1 MKPLER
7 QKELELEMENKKT
20 YLEIVEAQNNLKLAK
35 IKKNKVAGSGGSL
48 SDNNINNREDNLE
61 KGLFFN

>member
-1 MKPLER
+1 
-7 QKELELEMENKKT
+7 MENKKT

-61 KGLFFN
+61 KVLFFN

>member
-1 MKPLER
+1 ME
-7 QKELELEMENKKT
+7 KEKT

-35 IKKNKVAGSGGSL
+35 MKKNKVAWSGGSL
-48 SDNNINNREDNLE
+48 SDNNINNRENNLE